1 MESKIQDIIN
11 RSISFIDRNNH
22 FNNDVLINLYE
33 ERKELLKKRDTKY
46 QLIQSTINNDS
57 SLEKILKY
65 IYKKSKSTTYENL
78 ERKFKIY
85 CNENNIVFDDF
96 LEHMEFKGVID
107 QGKYN
112 VEGLDGT
119 NSFFE
124 NEEEELIL
132 EKVKLIMNQNTKYYC
147 FCNEHNAG
155 TGLRYL
161 NIFKI
166 NENYFI
172 IGSSCIEEIQLFMED
187 KKFKDKVKKNL
198 LKMKNSMTKCLNKY
212 LLSRYINEF
221 NQILKDLDKTRTE
234 IELTY
239 NEIKL
244 KRQQQ
249 EERDEESRRQRRQI
263 QEEEY
268 ERLLKEKE
276 EREKK
281 RILEFRKNQEEEKKR
296 KKEEIIKLKEEK
308 RIRELEELQR
318 QEQEKKETMFYIRID
333 NEFEN
338 KPLKEYEK
346 ELEIEYQEWKKHNLV
361 NKLDNHIYNNISLQN
376 ITKKEQIIKL
386 NNKYNNILE
395 QRRLSSNFKH
405 LERMNIQIQKEKER
419 ERKIKQEKLILK
431 FKELAKE
438 KAKKEQER
446 KYKISYNN
454 FQKKIEEYKKQKTIN
469 PDKIINNFIKT

>member
-11 RSISFIDRNNH
+11 RSISFVDRNNH

-147 FCNEHNAG
+147 FCNEHNSG
-155 TGLRYL
+155 NGLRYL

-212 LLSRYINEF
+212 LLSKYINEF

-249 EERDEESRRQRRQI
+249 EEREEESRRQKRQI
-263 QEEEY
+263 EKKEY
-268 ERLLKEKE
+268 ERLLKERE
-276 EREKK
+276 EREKQ
-281 RILEFRKNQEEEKKR
+281 RIEEFRR
-296 KKEEIIKLKEEK
+296 IKKEEEEIEKKKKEEQRKQEEKIEMFNK
-308 RIRELEELQR
+308 RIKKEEQKIL
-318 QEQEKKETMFYIRID
+318 QEKYK
-333 NEFEN
+333 
-338 KPLKEYEK
+338 K
-346 ELEIEYQEWKKHNLV
+346 ELEIEYQQNKKEVIKKNLYY
-361 NKLDNHIYNNISLQN
+361 KLHSSIVKEEK
-376 ITKKEQIIKL
+376 ITKEDI
-386 NNKYNNILE
+386 NKVNNILDKDDINYLINLIIRTKKIRE
-395 QRRLSSNFKH
+395 
-405 LERMNIQIQKEKER
+405 ER
-419 ERKIKQEKLILK
+419 
-431 FKELAKE
+431 
-438 KAKKEQER
+438 EQER
-446 KYKISYNN
+446 LEREEEIKEKRERNLKRRTYERDQVNNWKECKKDPKKGGVISLDLYLRHNLN
-454 FQKKIEEYKKQKTIN
+454 
-469 PDKIINNFIKT
+469 

>member
-1 MESKIQDIIN
+1 MDRKIQDIIN
-11 RSISFIDRNNH
+11 RSISFVDRTNH

-33 ERKELLKKRDTKY
+33 ERKEILKKRDTKY
-46 QLIQSTINNDS
+46 QLIQSTINNDP

-96 LEHMEFKGVID
+96 LEHIEFKGVID

-124 NEEEELIL
+124 NDEELIL

-147 FCNEHNAG
+147 FCNEHNSG

-166 NENYFI
+166 YENYLI

-187 KKFKDKVKKNL
+187 KKFKDKVKTNL

-212 LLSRYINEF
+212 LLSRYMKEF

-234 IELTY
+234 IELRY

-244 KRQQQ
+244 KKQQ
-249 EERDEESRRQRRQI
+249 EQEREEESRRQRRQI
-263 QEEEY
+263 DNEEY
-268 ERLLKEKE
+268 ERILKEKE
-276 EREKK
+276 ERKK
-281 RILEFRKNQEEEKKR
+281 RRIVEFRKKEQREEEER
-296 KKEEIIKLKEEK
+296 RQRIQREEEEK

-318 QEQEKKETMFYIRID
+318 QEQEKKETMFNIRID

-395 QRRLSSNFKH
+395 QHRLSSNFKH

-419 ERKIKQEKLILK
+419 ERKRKQEKLILK

-446 KYKISYNN
+446 KDKISYNN
-454 FQKKIEEYKKQKTIN
+454 FQKKIEEYKKQKAKN
-469 PDKIINNFIKT
+469 PDKIINNFIKTN